1 MIPLL
6 TILGPAAGSYFMEDK
21 MKEIKLTQGKVA
33 LEGERCELYAD
44 KICEGQ
50 RPYNYCKT
58 CGSKEEI

>member
-1 MIPLL
+1 
-6 TILGPAAGSYFMEDK
+6 